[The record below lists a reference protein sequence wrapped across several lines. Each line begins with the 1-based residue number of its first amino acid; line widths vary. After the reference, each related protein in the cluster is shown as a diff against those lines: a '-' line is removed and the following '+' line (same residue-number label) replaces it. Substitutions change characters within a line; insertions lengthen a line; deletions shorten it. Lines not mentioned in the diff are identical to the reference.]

1 VRSPGSISPRERSAS
16 GLEERRGEGDRNFG
30 LIHLAA
36 CLGAGGAAIL
46 AVNLIELLT

>member
-1 VRSPGSISPRERSAS
+1 MSTRTQTETRPEPAQA
-16 GLEERRGEGDRNFG
+16 EERRGEGDGSFG

-46 AVNLIELLT
+46 AVNLIEWLT